1 MDKKD
6 KGLELAA
13 RFSSITN
20 KLRYCGPKDA
30 YIDFYKLLKGEK
42 YDREKIVNHFKKY
55 EGLYVYLDRIS
66 KKHNL
71 DLLDY
76 KVIES
81 YWLGNELLDDF
92 TKKDFN
98 EIIKGLVTRGLPNSY
113 AEDAIKRLPQGM
125 NPIHS
130 FNVLFIGVGR
140 TSGTVPTN
148 IITMNKCIVSVGVVL
163 KITKRQ
169 LITHVRQLKILKG
182 ELVFSEPEVKYMEY
196 IQEFLPGLKVKDKI
210 AIHWDFACKILTR
223 REETNLRKYTQN
235 NIDALNKISYFKA

>member
-30 YIDFYKLLKGEK
+30 YIDFYKLLNREN

-55 EGLYVYLDRIS
+55 EGLYVYLDTIS
-66 KKHNL
+66 TKYKL

-81 YWLGNELLDDF
+81 YWLGNELLDNFAREDF
-92 TKKDFN
+92 IN
-98 EIIKGLVTRGLPNSY
+98 IINGLVARGLPKPY
-113 AEDAIKRLPQGM
+113 AEYAIKRLPDGM
-125 NPIHS
+125 NPSHS
-130 FNVLFIGVGR
+130 FNVFFIGVGR

-148 IITMNKCIVSVGVVL
+148 IMTMNKCIVSIGEVL

-169 LITHVRQLKILKG
+169 LIAHVRQLKILKG
-182 ELVFSEPEVKYMEY
+182 ELIFSEPEVQY
-196 IQEFLPGLKVKDKI
+196 IDYVKEFLPGLKVKDKI
-210 AIHWDFACKILTR
+210 AIHWDFACKILTE
-223 REETNLRKYTQN
+223 REEKNLREYTQK
-235 NIDALNKISYFKA
+235 NIDALNKINYFRA

>member
-30 YIDFYKLLKGEK
+30 YIDFYKLLNGEN
-42 YDREKIVNHFKKY
+42 YDREKIVNHFKRY
-55 EGLYVYLDRIS
+55 EGLYVYLDTIS
-66 KKHNL
+66 RKHKL

-81 YWLGNELLDDF
+81 YWVGNELLDTFTREDF
-92 TKKDFN
+92 IN
-98 EIIKGLVTRGLPNSY
+98 IINGLVKRGLPKSY

-125 NPIHS
+125 NPTHS
-130 FNVLFIGVGR
+130 FNVLLIGVGR

-148 IITMNKCIVSVGVVL
+148 IITMNKCIVSVGEL
-163 KITKRQ
+163 LRITDRQ
-169 LITHVRQLKILKG
+169 LIVHSKQLKILKG
-182 ELVFSEPEVKYMEY
+182 ELIFSEPEIQY
-196 IQEFLPGLKVKDKI
+196 IDYIKEFLPVLKLKDKI
-210 AIHWDFACKILTR
+210 AIHWDFACKILSES
-223 REETNLRKYTQN
+223 EEKNLRKYTQK
-235 NIDALNKISYFKA
+235 NIDALNKINYFKA